1 MCDHTNKNI
10 YLPYLATV
18 AEVIDETPDVRTLR
32 LVFQDEKVRDNFT
45 FRAGQFAEYSA
56 FGAGESTFCIA
67 SSPTRTGYIE
77 CSFRSVGRVTE
88 ELRRLEVG
96 DTMGVRGPYGN
107 SYPIEEFYGKNL
119 VFVAGGIALPPLRTL
134 IWNCLDLR
142 DKFGDITV
150 VYGARTEADL
160 VYKHELKE
168 WQERADVRLVKTVD
182 PGGNG
187 PEWDGSVGFVPTILG
202 EAAPSAE
209 NTIALVCGPPIM
221 IKFTLPVLEKL
232 GFTDEQVYTTLENRM
247 KCGLGKC
254 GRCNVGNVYVCKD
267 GPVFSAKQLKA
278 MPMEF

>member
-1 MCDHTNKNI
+1 
-10 YLPYLATV
+10 
-18 AEVIDETPDVRTLR
+18 
-32 LVFQDEKVRDNFT
+32 
-45 FRAGQFAEYSA
+45 
-56 FGAGESTFCIA
+56 
-67 SSPTRTGYIE
+67 
-77 CSFRSVGRVTE
+77 VTE
-88 ELRRLEVG
+88 ELRRLEPG

-107 SYPIEEFYGKNL
+107 SFPIEEFFGKNL

-134 IWNCLDLR
+134 IWNCLDWR
-142 DKFGDITV
+142 DKFGDITI
-150 VYGARTEADL
+150 VYGARTESDL
-160 VYKHELKE
+160 VYKRELKE

-187 PEWDGSVGFVPTILG
+187 PEWDGKVGFVPTILE

-209 NTIALVCGPPIM
+209 NTIALVCGPPVM

-267 GPVFSAKQLKA
+267 GPVFTAKQVKA

>member
-1 MCDHTNKNI
+1 MCDPNKNI

-18 AEVIDETPDVRTLR
+18 SEVIDETPDVRTLR
-32 LVFQDEKVRDNFT
+32 LVFQDEQVRDRFT
-45 FRAGQFAEYSA
+45 FRAGQFCEYSA

-67 SSPTRTGYIE
+67 SSPTRTGAIE
-77 CSFRSVGRVTE
+77 CCFRAVGRVTE
-88 ELRRLEVG
+88 ALRRLEPG

-107 SYPIEEFYGKNL
+107 SFPIEQFYGKNL

-134 IWNCLDLR
+134 IWNCLDWR
-142 DKFGDITV
+142 DKFGDITI

-160 VYKHELKE
+160 VYKRELEE
-168 WQERADVRLVKTVD
+168 WQQRSDVRLVKTVD

-187 PEWDGSVGFVPTILG
+187 PAWDGKVGFVPTILE
-202 EAAPSAE
+202 EAAPSAG
-209 NTIALVCGPPIM
+209 NTIALVCGPPVM

-232 GFTDEQVYTTLENRM
+232 GFGDEAIYTTLENRM

-267 GPVFSAKQLKA
+267 GPVFTAGQVKQ
-278 MPMEF
+278 MPLEY